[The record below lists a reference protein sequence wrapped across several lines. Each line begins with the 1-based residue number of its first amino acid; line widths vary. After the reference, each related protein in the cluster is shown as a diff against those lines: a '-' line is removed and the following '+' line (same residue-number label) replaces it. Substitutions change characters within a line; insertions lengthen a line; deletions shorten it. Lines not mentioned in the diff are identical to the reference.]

1 MARWLARG
9 VALVGIGGAVAVGGG
24 AAAYAAGPSGTSAQ
38 DPVSSLTKQLPTALP
53 SLPGVDPND
62 LGKQLQQGAQQ
73 LTGALPSGLPLP
85 PLPSKLPLDLSGL
98 VPKAPLV
105 CGIGIG
111 IGGPIN
117 GSCPDSGQKVTT
129 VTKPVPSVIRK
140 TVVVQQPA
148 KPAPTKV
155 VAVPVPVNYPQQ
167 VAAAPTGKL
176 AYTGFE
182 TGPVLAAGLAA
193 LIGGVVLTAC
203 ARPRRSAS

>member
-9 VALVGIGGAVAVGGG
+9 VALVGIGGAVALGGG
-24 AAAYAAGPSGTSAQ
+24 AAAYADGPSGTSAQ

-53 SLPGVDPND
+53 SLPGLDPND

-73 LTGALPSGLPLP
+73 LTGALPSGL

-117 GSCPDSGQKVTT
+117 GSCPDSGQKITK
-129 VTKPVPSVIRK
+129 VTKPVPSVVRK
-140 TVVVQQPA
+140 TVVVQEPA

-155 VAVPVPVNYPQQ
+155 VQVPVPVNYQQ
-167 VAAAPTGKL
+167 AAAPTGKL

-193 LIGGVVLTAC
+193 LIGGVVLTAW
-203 ARPRRSAS
+203 ARPRRSGN